1 MSKKLKLTIEWDGK
15 TYTDEDM
22 IYSESSDI
30 NPGDKT
36 LPIMGEVLESMM
48 LKILTQIVSDA

>member
-15 TYTDEDM
+15 TYTDENM
-22 IYSESSDI
+22 IYSESSDV

-36 LPIMGEVLESMM
+36 LPIMGEQLELMM
-48 LKILTQIVSDA
+48 IKILTQIVADA

>member
-22 IYSESSDI
+22 ISSISSDV

-36 LPIMGEVLESMM
+36 LPLMGESLERIMIEI
-48 LKILTQIVSDA
+48 LGKIVKAS

>member
-22 IYSESSDI
+22 IYSESSDV

-36 LPIMGEVLESMM
+36 LSIMGEQLELMM
-48 LKILTQIVSDA
+48 IKILTQIVSDA